1 MADTRM
7 YGNKMRTIW
16 AAVAAGNPFADP
28 TKPTDDEI
36 NAMLNISSV
45 VKWDS
50 TDVGVQESDKID
62 DRVLTDAAGAQRRGF
77 VQFGGS
83 LNLLTPKSLANTA
96 DLATKAFTLFKTPRV
111 VLWIVDRVGYANTT
125 PSLAGQRVNVYKV
138 AVDAKKNQTSGD
150 TSYSYTVKLVP
161 QGDVLPQQIT
171 ADTTPLAVTVSGHAT
186 ALKLSNLAY
195 TWGVAKVGTT
205 NVTTQATWT
214 SSNPSVAVVDSRG
227 LVTALSP
234 GTTNI
239 TASYPG
245 ATTSAAVAITVTA
258 S

>member
-1 MADTRM
+1 MSDTRM

-16 AAVAAGNPFADP
+16 VAAAAGNPFTDP
-28 TKPTDDEI
+28 SQPTDDEI

-50 TDVGVQESDKID
+50 TDVGVQDSDKID

-77 VQFGGS
+77 VQFGGT
-83 LNLLTPKSLANTA
+83 LNLLTPKSLANVA
-96 DLATKAFTLFKTPRV
+96 DLATKAFTLFKTPRAV
-111 VLWIVDRVGYANTT
+111 IWVVDRVGYANTT
-125 PSLAGQRVNVYKV
+125 PSLPGQRINVYKV

-171 ADTTPLAVTVSGHAT
+171 ADTTPLAITTSGFTT

-195 TWGVAKVGTT
+195 TWGMAKIGTT

-214 SSNPSVAVVDSRG
+214 SSNPAVATVDNRG
-227 LVTALSP
+227 LVTALSA

-239 TASYPG
+239 VVSYPG
-245 ATTSAAVAITVTA
+245 ATSSTAIAITVTA